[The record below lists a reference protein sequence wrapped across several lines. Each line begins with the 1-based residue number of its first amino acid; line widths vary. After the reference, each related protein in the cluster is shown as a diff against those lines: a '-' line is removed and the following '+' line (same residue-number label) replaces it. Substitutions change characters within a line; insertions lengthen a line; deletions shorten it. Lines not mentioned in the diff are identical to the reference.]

1 MRLDD
6 EYFMIYTFD
15 DIDYSFCR
23 NCFEKGTIKK
33 SCGHSLCNIC
43 FKNENCPVLF
53 CDGKWIYINI
63 YLTYIFINKN

>member
-6 EYFMIYTFD
+6 QYFMIYTFD

-43 FKNENCPVLF
+43 YKNENCPVLF
-53 CDGKWIYINI
+53 CDGK
-63 YLTYIFINKN
+63 